1 MPTNKQKIC
10 ILIPVFEDFEC
21 LPLLEEKIQQHL
33 SPVTDYNILVIDDGS
48 FKGLDKKLGIE
59 KKKSIKILTLSQ
71 NVGHQRSITIGLCY
85 IRENC
90 DYDQI
95 LIMDG
100 DGEDNPADAV
110 KLISES
116 EKHSDPTIFFARRDT
131 RSEPI
136 SFKFGYLLYR
146 VLFRILTGKNIKF
159 GNFSLVPNELLDRL
173 TGIQEIWNHY
183 AASIVFA
190 KIPYIEVP
198 SSRSGRIHGR
208 PKMNFT
214 SLILHG
220 LSAISI
226 FNQTVFLRLLI
237 GSFMFLFIILAIL
250 LTNNVTSLHVD
261 ITYLIMSVCISLFLV
276 LINFTAIIFSL
287 KSRNKAPC
295 IPRQFWE
302 YFIKKED
309 Q

>member
-1 MPTNKQKIC
+1 MPTNKQTIC

-21 LPLLEEKIQQHL
+21 LPILEEKIQQHL
-33 SPVTDYNILVIDDGS
+33 SPVADYSILVIDDGS
-48 FKGLDKKLGIE
+48 FKGLDNKLGIE
-59 KKKSIKILTLSQ
+59 KDKRIKILTLSQ

-85 IRENC
+85 IREHYDC
-90 DYDQI
+90 DQI

-159 GNFSLVPNELLDRL
+159 GNFSLVPKKMLDRI

-190 KIPYIEVP
+190 KIPYIEIP

-226 FNQTVFLRLLI
+226 FHQTVFLRLLI
-237 GSFMFLFIILAIL
+237 VSLMSLIISLAIVFIISIA
-250 LTNNVTSLHVD
+250 SLHLD
-261 ITYLIMSVCISLFLV
+261 ITYFIFSVFICLFFV
-276 LINFTAIIFSL
+276 LFNFTAIIFSL
-287 KSRNKAPC
+287 QSRNKAPC

-302 YFIKKED
+302 HFIKQGD